1 MDRPRAQAMK
11 PASPQLRHS
20 PARASGATLVEM
32 LVFFSLLLV
41 LMAIGFAAYD
51 RVWFESRQLERRADA
66 VRGLTQFGERW
77 REDIR
82 SASGPPAI
90 HVDGR
95 GMDIPMGALV
105 VTWRIDGKPAFLSR
119 TAEGERF
126 QLAPWPLSGGSFS
139 RIPRPNCTG
148 WATDIRLLASR
159 SAPRP
164 PVLRFI
170 AASSGTSNP

>member
-1 MDRPRAQAMK
+1 MDRRGAEAMK
-11 PASPQLRHS
+11 PASPQTRPIRES
-20 PARASGATLVEM
+20 DSGATLVEV

-41 LMAIGFAAYD
+41 FMAIGFAAYD
-51 RVWFESRQLERRADA
+51 RVWFESRRLEQRADA

-82 SASGPPAI
+82 SASGPPLI

-95 GMDIPMGALV
+95 GMDIPVGTRV
-105 VTWRIDGKPAFLSR
+105 VTWKFEGKPAFLSR
-119 TAEGERF
+119 TAQGERF
-126 QLAPWPLSGGSFS
+126 QLAPWALSGGSFS

-148 WATDIRLLASR
+148 WATDIQFLASR

-170 AASSGTSNP
+170 AASSGTPNP